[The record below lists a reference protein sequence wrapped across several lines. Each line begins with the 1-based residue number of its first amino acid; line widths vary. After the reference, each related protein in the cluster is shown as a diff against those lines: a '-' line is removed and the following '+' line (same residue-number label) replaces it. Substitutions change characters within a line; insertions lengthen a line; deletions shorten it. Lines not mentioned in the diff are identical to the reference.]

1 MRAERE
7 AEAAAILAERCME
20 ARAHLRAEMERA
32 GLHESD
38 GWDIVE
44 SIRQL
49 GDKSE
54 LIMRPLHMRLP
65 TPPDIECIVSIEQAS
80 AEIDSE
86 CEP

>member
-32 GLHESD
+32 GLRQCD
-38 GWDIVE
+38 GWEIAE
-44 SIRQL
+44 SVRHA
-49 GDKSE
+49 GGKSE

-65 TPPDIECIVSIEQAS
+65 TPPDIECVVSIEKSS
-80 AEIDSE
+80 AEVDSE